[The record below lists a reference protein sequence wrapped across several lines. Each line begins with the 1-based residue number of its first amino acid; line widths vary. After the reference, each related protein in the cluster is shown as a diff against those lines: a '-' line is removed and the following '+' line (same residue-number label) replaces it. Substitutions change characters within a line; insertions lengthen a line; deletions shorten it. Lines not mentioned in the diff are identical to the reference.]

1 MTTLKFDQGGEFVYL
16 IWSFLIKHLEIE
28 DPLMTTNPKTAPL
41 LRASADSK
49 LTLRTKHVLISGALV
64 LTAVC
69 FDPGNASTI
78 AQVEALP
85 SGTAATLDNNPVIT
99 YIASQP
105 GSGDGYTYTN
115 YAILANDGTGSIDL
129 FGHLPAGS
137 SYVPT
142 VGDAI
147 TVSGTY
153 SPFNGIPEIATMI
166 AISQVSSGNAVP
178 GPTSVTVPQLLAL
191 GSSQNYAI
199 QEYLLVLHNV
209 TFVTPPATYPIHA
222 NLSLTATDGTNTVTV
237 FYNPSSYSVSDPLAG
252 TAIPTGPVD
261 ITGIA
266 SVFSSTPE
274 LLPFT
279 VTPVPEPA
287 SLTFGLIAF
296 GGLALL
302 CRPHV
307 A

>member
-1 MTTLKFDQGGEFVYL
+1 
-16 IWSFLIKHLEIE
+16 
-28 DPLMTTNPKTAPL
+28 MTTNPKTAPL
-41 LRASADSK
+41 LRASADSE
-49 LTLRTKHVLISGALV
+49 LTLRTKHVLISAALV

-69 FDPGNASTI
+69 FDPGNARASTI

-153 SPFNGIPEIATMI
+153 SPFNGIPEIATMT

-178 GPTSVTVPQLLAL
+178 GPTSVTIPDLLAL
-191 GSSQNYAI
+191 ASSQNYAI

-222 NLSLTATDGTNTVTV
+222 NLSLTATDGTNSVTV

-266 SVFSSTPE
+266 SVFGSTPE

-287 SLTFGLIAF
+287 SLTFGLIAL
-296 GGLALL
+296 GGVALL
-302 CRPHV
+302 CRRV

>member
-1 MTTLKFDQGGEFVYL
+1 
-16 IWSFLIKHLEIE
+16 
-28 DPLMTTNPKTAPL
+28 MTTNPKTAPL
-41 LRASADSK
+41 LRASADSE
-49 LTLRTKHVLISGALV
+49 LTLRTKHVLFSAVLV

-69 FDPGNASTI
+69 IGHGNARASTI
-78 AQVEALP
+78 AQVEALA
-85 SGTAATLDNNPVIT
+85 SGTAATLDDNPVIT

-129 FGHLPAGS
+129 FGHLPTGS

-153 SPFNGIPEIATMI
+153 SPFNGIPEIATMT

-209 TFVTPPATYPIHA
+209 TFVAPPATYPIHA
-222 NLSLTATDGTNTVTV
+222 NLSLTATDGTNNVTV

-266 SVFSSTPE
+266 SVFSGTAE

-287 SLTFGLIAF
+287 SLTFGLIAL
-296 GGLALL
+296 GSVALL
-302 CRPHV
+302 CRRRV
-307 A
+307 V

>member
-1 MTTLKFDQGGEFVYL
+1 MFTNQRTVHSL
-16 IWSFLIKHLEIE
+16 
-28 DPLMTTNPKTAPL
+28 PLSA
-41 LRASADSK
+41 ASE
-49 LTLRTKHVLISGALV
+49 LTLIGKHVLVAATLV
-64 LTAVC
+64 SAAVC
-69 FDPGNASTI
+69 FRPGITRASTI
-78 AQVEALP
+78 AQVEAFS
-85 SGTAATLDNNPVIT
+85 SGTAATLDQNPVIT
-99 YIASQP
+99 YVASQP

-129 FGHLPAGS
+129 FGHLPSGS

-153 SPFNGIPEIATMI
+153 SPFNSIPELASMT

-191 GSSQNYAI
+191 GSSPNLAI
-199 QEYLLVLHNV
+199 QEYLLDLHHV
-209 TFVTPPATYPIHA
+209 TFVAPPATYPTHA
-222 NLSLTATDGTNTVTV
+222 NLSLTATDGTNNVTV
-237 FYNPSSYSVSDPLAG
+237 FFNPSSYSVSDPLAG

-266 SVFSSTPE
+266 SVFNGTAE
-274 LLPFT
+274 LIPFT

-287 SLTFGLIAF
+287 SLTLGLIAI
-296 GGLALL
+296 GGVALL
-302 CRPHV
+302 RRMQ
-307 A
+307 AS